1 MNLLPLTG
9 VVSTVIGIVT
19 LTLPVQDT
27 TYSRVAGEDVMTL
40 GASRTIQAA
49 IDASGRKQLEQIFGQ
64 GAVSDG
70 DIGIYTMDVL
80 YQMDHGQTAQSFV
93 KYNGVQ
99 YKIVADNDW
108 TGQAGCRVYL
118 GRRHINPEIP

>member
-1 MNLLPLTG
+1 M
-9 VVSTVIGIVT
+9 VSTVIGMFS
-19 LTLPVQDT
+19 LTLPVYDVS
-27 TYSRVAGEDVMTL
+27 YINVNGEDIL
-40 GASRTIQAA
+40 QPGASRTIDAA
-49 IDASGRKQLEQIFGQ
+49 IDASSRKQLEQIFGQ

-70 DIGIYTMDVL
+70 DIGIYTMGTL
-80 YQMDHGQTAQSFV
+80 YQADHGQTGQSFV

-118 GRRHINPEIP
+118 GRRHIVPELI